1 MVFEKI
7 KDKFL
12 KPFNR
17 DVDNVEGA
25 IRKAPFK
32 EDSSTEEVKEDYSF
46 VNSNGITSV
55 LGVQKVININGM
67 VKTEDIGAASFTLV
81 APTGYDPKE
90 VMNFLNKIKGDLN
103 TYRKII
109 RQRDEDVNKLYKE
122 LDRVET
128 QLQEERQKRELES
141 FVARKDNKIDE
152 LENTIINLQMEN
164 TELKQKIE
172 SFNSIKKTADKKET
186 TSSKAKK
193 ILPDLNSSS
202 PLPNLNENAKKRK
215 IVDYDEV
222 EIISDADIL
231 SDADEK
237 EGDSF
242 LSMLDELDLN

>member
-1 MVFEKI
+1 MAF
-7 KDKFL
+7 KDFKNKFL
-12 KPFNR
+12 KSFNKDIDDAEGTDKFVPSKKNNR
-17 DVDNVEGA
+17 VDEA
-25 IRKAPFK
+25 K
-32 EDSSTEEVKEDYSF
+32 ENYSF
-46 VNSNGITSV
+46 AKSNSMVSV
-55 LGVQKVININGM
+55 LGVEKEININGM
-67 VKTEDIGAASFTLV
+67 LKTEDIGKASFTLV

-90 VMNFLNKIKGDLN
+90 VANFLNKIKGDLN
-103 TYRKII
+103 KYRKII
-109 RQRDEDVNKLYKE
+109 KQRDEDVLKLYKE

-172 SFNSIKKTADKKET
+172 KFSLKKNEENKEETTKSKTSKSLPDFNSN
-186 TSSKAKK
+186 SP
-193 ILPDLNSSS
+193 LPDLNS
-202 PLPNLNENAKKRK
+202 KKK
-215 IVDYDEV
+215 AIGDDEV

-231 SDADEK
+231 SDIESED